1 MEEDTPGMTGPIFA
15 PSVAAATIFAFAGL
29 GFGFAYFA
37 ALRRSL
43 DYYTAGQGRFMP
55 AALTFGRFAAAA
67 LFFAFMARVGGTP
80 LLMAFIGF
88 LLARALALRAVRS
101 AG

>member
-1 MEEDTPGMTGPIFA
+1 MTGPVFA
-15 PSVAAATIFAFAGL
+15 PSVAITGIFAVAGL
-29 GFGFAYFA
+29 GFGLAYFA
-37 ALRRSL
+37 ALWRSL
-43 DYYTAGQGRFMP
+43 DYYAAGQERFMP
-55 AALTFGRFAAAA
+55 AALTFGRFVATV
-67 LFFAFMARVGGTP
+67 LFFAFMARVGRTP